1 MLSALRVVFPL
12 ILAFSFL
19 SCGLGADRKFEN
31 HMRKGK
37 ASMEAAKYREAVLE
51 FKNAS
56 KANPDSAEARY
67 LLGTALMSSGG
78 AQNMQLAY
86 REFGAAADLDPGL
99 MDAQLKMGEF
109 MLLLRDFDG
118 AREKAR
124 LVLGAEPERFEAKML
139 LSGALA
145 AGGDHASALS
155 ILDELIASRP
165 GDMKTY
171 MAAASIHMSRKDLRR
186 AEAVLRRAVEADSG
200 SLEARIALADI
211 YLGQGKR
218 DEAQAEM
225 EKAVELNMESQ
236 DALLALGSFYH
247 ATGRPGEAENT
258 FNSAIRLKPE
268 SPKGYIAL
276 SDFLAASGRKPE
288 EAAEVLEK
296 GIQKSGD
303 LALRKK
309 LSALRIDTGALK
321 EAGEEIESILEKSP
335 RDHEGLFLRGKLLLA
350 KRDFQGA
357 IGDLKASLKANPLS
371 AQAHFALGLAYQ
383 ADGNAQTAK
392 TEFLEALRI
401 APGLSAARLALAAAY
416 LGSDELRLAAE
427 EAQKVLAK
435 SPDHPGANL
444 LMGDISLKEKKY
456 KEATV
461 FFRKTI
467 KSAPAD
473 ARGHVRLGMA
483 LELLGER
490 KAALDAFERAYAKD
504 PRLLNVLS
512 MITSIHI
519 AEKNAGKALARVGS
533 ELERY
538 PDNPH
543 LHHLL
548 GRLYMLTKDSSRAED
563 HFKKTLRL
571 KSDLIA
577 VYLDLGSLYAL
588 RGSLDEAVRQYNE
601 AVRLDPDLVSGH
613 MMLAVLHEK
622 EGRKKEAVASYKKAL
637 EINPSFVPAANNLA
651 WLYAEG
657 EGNIDVALS
666 LAETAKSLAPEDPN
680 VSDTL
685 GWIYYKKGVYMK
697 AISLLRESAEK
708 EPDNPVIRYHLGMAY
723 HKKGDAALAERE
735 LKKALGLKGDFQG
748 SEEAREVLGNLK

>member
-1 MLSALRVVFPL
+1 MLSALRFVFPL
-12 ILAFSFL
+12 LLAFSVL
-19 SCGLGADRKFEN
+19 SCGLGADRKFES

-37 ASMEAAKYREAVLE
+37 AHMEAAKYREAVLE

-56 KANPDSAEARY
+56 KADPDSAEARY

-78 AQNMQLAY
+78 VPNMQLAY
-86 REFGAAADLDPGL
+86 REFSAAADLDPGL
-99 MDAQLKMGEF
+99 MDAQLKVGEF
-109 MLLLRDFDG
+109 LLLLRDFDG

-124 LVLGAEPERFEAKML
+124 LVLGAEPERFEAKLL

-145 AGGDHASALS
+145 AGGDHAAALS
-155 ILDELIASRP
+155 ILDGLIASRP
-165 GDMKTY
+165 DEMKPY
-171 MAAASIHMSRKDLRR
+171 MAAASIHLSRKDLRR
-186 AEAVLRRAVEADSG
+186 AETALRRAVEADSG
-200 SLEARIALADI
+200 SLEARVALAEI
-211 YLGQGKR
+211 YLGQGKKG
-218 DEAQAEM
+218 EAQDEM
-225 EKAVELNMESQ
+225 EKAVELNKESQ

-247 ATGRPGEAENT
+247 ATGRPGEAEKT
-258 FNSAIRLKPE
+258 FISAIRLKPE

-288 EAAEVLEK
+288 EAAEVLGK
-296 GIQKSGD
+296 GIEKSGD

-321 EAGEEIESILEKSP
+321 EALEEIKTILEKSP
-335 RDHEGLFLRGKLLLA
+335 KDPEGLYLRGKLLLA

-371 AQAHFALGLAYQ
+371 AEAHFALGLAYQ
-383 ADGNAQTAK
+383 ADGNAQMAK

-401 APGLSAARLALAAAY
+401 SPGLSAARLALAAAY
-416 LGSDELRLAAE
+416 LGSDELRLASE
-427 EAQKVLAK
+427 EAKKVLTK

-444 LMGDISLKEKKY
+444 LMGDISLKERKY
-456 KEATV
+456 KEAAV

-473 ARGHVRLGMA
+473 ARGYVRLGMA
-483 LELLGER
+483 LELLGEHR
-490 KAALDAFERAYAKD
+490 AALDVFERAYAKD

-512 MITSIHI
+512 MIASIHI
-519 AEKNAGKALARVGS
+519 ADKNAGKALARVGS
-533 ELERY
+533 ELERF

-548 GRLYMLTKDSSRAED
+548 GRLYMLTKDLNKAED
-563 HFKKTLRL
+563 LFKKALRL
-571 KSDLIA
+571 KNDLTA
-577 VYLDLGSLYAL
+577 AYLDLGSLYAL
-588 RGSLDEAVRQYNE
+588 RGALDEAVRQYNE
-601 AVRLDPDLVSGH
+601 AVRLDPDIISGH

-622 EGRKKEAVASYKKAL
+622 EGRKKEAVESYKKAL

-657 EGNIDVALS
+657 EGNIDVAMS

-697 AISLLRESAEK
+697 AISLLRESVEK

-723 HKKGDAALAERE
+723 YRKGDAALAERE

-748 SEEAREVLGNLK
+748 SKEAREALGSLK